1 MNLRE
6 CNRLFLK
13 HPRIQAKKCP
23 KIGDIVQIKDSLPR
37 GTWRMGCIVEMI
49 RSSDGEERAARVMMP
64 NRNILQR
71 SIIHLY
77 PIECNDEEPNKEND
91 DNLLNDNNL
100 KVKYDEKTTQEQD
113 KNNVT
118 AKRNR
123 PVRRAAQEVRDKIVG
138 QNLLED

>member
-6 CNRLFLK
+6 RNQSFQK
-13 HPRIQAKKCP
+13 HPQIQAKKCP
-23 KIGDIVQIKDSLPR
+23 KIGDIVQIKDLLPR
-37 GTWRMGCIVEMI
+37 GTWRMGRIVEMI

-91 DNLLNDNNL
+91 HNLLTDNNL
-100 KVKYDEKTTQEQD
+100 KIKHEKKTAQEQY
-113 KNNVT
+113 KNNET
-118 AKRNR
+118 AKHNR
-123 PVRRAAQEVRDKIVG
+123 PI
-138 QNLLED
+138 